1 MNKNIVPIH
10 NIKKSLLKATQVSPL
25 KYQGTLLYFFIGG
38 GKVIREGGHF
48 DFFHL
53 DTLLREGCLLVGYF
67 NGEIRVSSFFTK
79 AELRTAIH

>member
-25 KYQGTLLYFFIGG
+25 KYQGTLLYFFIEG

-53 DTLLREGCLLVGYF
+53 NTLLSEGCLLVGGISMEKLGYICKCEDIYF
-67 NGEIRVSSFFTK
+67 T
-79 AELRTAIH
+79 L

>member
-25 KYQGTLLYFFIGG
+25 KYQGTLLYVFIGG

-53 DTLLREGCLLVGYF
+53 DTLLREGCLLVGGISMEKLGYNRKCEDIYF
-67 NGEIRVSSFFTK
+67 T
-79 AELRTAIH
+79 L